1 MINDKDLDKEKR
13 KLEDLLE
20 LLGSIKGR
28 HTELVTVLVP
38 AGYNLNMITRQLESE
53 KSTASNI
60 KSKSTRKNVTEALE
74 MIIRETKAMKQTP
87 ENGLAIFCG
96 NISRNE
102 GESDIQIWMHEP
114 PK

>member
-1 MINDKDLDKEKR
+1 MDQHEKQ

-38 AGYNLNMITRQLESE
+38 AGYNLNAITRQLESE

-60 KSKSTRKNVTEALE
+60 KSKQTRKAVTEALE
-74 MIIRETKAMKQTP
+74 MIIREIKNMRETP
-87 ENGLAIFCG
+87 PNGLAIYCG
-96 NISRNE
+96 NISKKE
-102 GESDIQIWMHEP
+102 GEI
-114 PK
+114 